1 MSDIYGHLVQM
12 DFRGMDNET
21 LGDLNNQCED
31 AHRAILAG
39 IRAMGSL
46 AFWAKTSKDYDD
58 DTAAQDLHAL
68 GESLMCLPRIAEAL
82 NDTAQNAQYEL
93 WQRKGFPK
101 NN

>member
-39 IRAMGSL
+39 IRTMGSL
-46 AFWAKTSKDYDD
+46 AF
-58 DTAAQDLHAL
+58 
-68 GESLMCLPRIAEAL
+68 
-82 NDTAQNAQYEL
+82 
-93 WQRKGFPK
+93 
-101 NN
+101 